1 MNFFLPLDMNILQTK
16 ILIQNLK
23 IEIDFLLT

>member
-1 MNFFLPLDMNILQTK
+1 MNVLRPLDMNILQTK

-23 IEIDFLLT
+23 FEIDFLMT